1 MISAESASSWIMKCY
16 PEVKEETSGRNSD
29 KIHDGDG
36 NNMYLS
42 LKDGQYVD
50 I

>member
-1 MISAESASSWIMKCY
+1 MKY
-16 PEVKEETSGRNSD
+16 YQEEKEITSDRNSD
-29 KIHDGDG
+29 RIHDGDG
-36 NNMYLS
+36 NNIYLS